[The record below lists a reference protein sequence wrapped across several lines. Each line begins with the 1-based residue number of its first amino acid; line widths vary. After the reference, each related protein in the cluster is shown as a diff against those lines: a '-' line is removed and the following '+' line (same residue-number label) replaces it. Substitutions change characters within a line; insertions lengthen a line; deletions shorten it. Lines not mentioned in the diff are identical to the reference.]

1 MSADRRSDGSRST
14 RVRSDSLAEA
24 APDAG
29 ALPVAPGLAPSL
41 GEAGFVE
48 VREPRDYDP
57 VDRRPIFISS
67 LAILIGIGAARAP
80 QVLTHL
86 IGFVTNLVFYG
97 RIAFSFVPPGG
108 GHRQPLA

>member
-1 MSADRRSDGSRST
+1 MSGHRRSDGSRST
-14 RVRSDSLAEA
+14 RARSDSLAEA

-41 GEAGFVE
+41 GDAGFGEVE

-57 VDRRPIFISS
+57 VDRRTIFISS
-67 LAILIGIGAARAP
+67 LAILIGIGAALAA

-86 IGFVTNLVFYG
+86 IGFVTNLAFYG
-97 RIAFSFVPPGG
+97 RIAFSFVPP
-108 GHRQPLA
+108 